1 MSRVRGVGVVAA
13 LALLACVAGATGPAA
28 RLALSTPLGARTA
41 IDDLLARRASAW
53 LARDQSAFMA
63 TTARLDED
71 FVARQRQSFRWSEDV
86 ELGSYELSADWERYG
101 DLVTAAIRDR
111 YPAADDVVV
120 LSVEER
126 YRLTGFDRKP
136 AVEDLYY
143 TFVNV
148 EGRWLVAND
157 TDVDTLTLYTAR
169 HPWDFD
175 RLEADEQGKF
185 LVLSHPC
192 RKGGPCGRV
201 PAGAV
206 ELAATAL
213 EQVDDYWGVPWRRR
227 VAVLVP
233 RDADELERLLQVTFD
248 VDNFVAFATSSV
260 DPRGGIDYTGHRIV
274 LNAQA
279 FVDRP
284 SESTFEILTHELLHV
299 ATRDASGPFIP
310 VWVEEGFAEHV
321 GTDADPQ
328 ALEFLNARVS
338 AGLTRSE
345 LPDDYEFT
353 IGGRTEIFLRYQ
365 EALSAVRFFID
376 RWGLRRFVRFYR
388 LLGRVEI
395 APGTA
400 RWHIDRALKKT
411 IGGDLDEF
419 ERAWTG
425 SLS

>member
-1 MSRVRGVGVVAA
+1 MTRARIVRAVAA
-13 LALLACVAGATGPAA
+13 LALIACVACATGPAA
-28 RLALSTPLGARTA
+28 RLASSTPLGARTA
-41 IDDLLARRASAW
+41 IDELLARRASAW
-53 LARDQSAFMA
+53 LARDQSSFMA
-63 TTARLDED
+63 TTARTAED
-71 FVARQRQSFRWSEDV
+71 FVVRQQQSFRWSEDV
-86 ELGSYELSADWERYG
+86 EFGSYELRADWERYG
-101 DLVTAAIRDR
+101 DLVTATIRDR
-111 YPAADDVVV
+111 YPAADDVAV

-126 YRLTGFDRKP
+126 YRLSGFDRKP

-148 EGRWLVAND
+148 RGKWLVAND

-175 RLEADEQGKF
+175 RLEADERGNF

-192 RKGGPCGRV
+192 RKGALCGRV
-201 PAGAV
+201 PAGAI

-213 EQVDDYWGVPWRRR
+213 EQVDDYWTVAWHRR

-274 LNAQA
+274 LNPQA

-328 ALEFLNARVS
+328 ALGFLNARVS
-338 AGLTRSE
+338 AGLTKGH

-353 IGGRTEIFLRYQ
+353 IGGRTDIFLRYQ
-365 EALSAVRFFID
+365 GALSAVRFFIN
-376 RWGLRRFVRFYR
+376 RWGLHRFVRFYR

-400 RWHIDRALKKT
+400 RWHIERALKKT
-411 IGGDLDEF
+411 IDVDLDEF